1 MLDHLSTLF
10 PARQREPR
18 RKLMRLQTFS
28 MYPARRADRCIHRPV
43 PQPVAAE
50 HKRQYELVYGVSCF
64 LADKGTVPYSDVR
77 FQQMAMPDFMAQR
90 RREAAIRCDPFS
102 TLRHSRQ
109 SRDNVA
115 HVATCRTLGKR
126 TSGVNTLGLHGVDN
140 RIRALRTRISP
151 RVVTTRLFNASALHR
166 AEPFTMTVT
175 SYYGTIRDRRRTF
188 GIWQPA

>member
-50 HKRQYELVYGVSCF
+50 HKRQYQLVYGVSCF

-126 TSGVNTLGLHGVDN
+126 TSGVNTLGLHGGRQSYSSAAN
-140 RIRALRTRISP
+140 AHQPARRH
-151 RVVTTRLFNASALHR
+151 NASFQCVGIA
-166 AEPFTMTVT
+166 P
-175 SYYGTIRDRRRTF
+175 SRTF
-188 GIWQPA
+188 YDDRDELLWNHP